1 MQNAPARALLS
12 WSSGKD
18 AAWALHCVRKTGDY
32 DVLGLVTTVNQS
44 ARRVAMHG
52 VRQEIL
58 QQQADIAGL
67 DLLIIDL
74 PSPCSNAQYEERMAT
89 HLSRFKEDLDVTHI
103 IFGDIFLED
112 VRRYRERQMGLLGF
126 EAVFPLWGRCTRK
139 AAHEMLDGGLEAV
152 ITCVDT
158 QQIPEGFSG
167 RRFDHR
173 LLQDLPNDADP
184 CGENGEF
191 HTLVTGG
198 PMFERNI
205 EISRGP
211 LKADSQFVF
220 TDFQADA
227 LPA

>member
-112 VRRYRERQMGLLGF
+112 VRRYRERQVRHLGL
-126 EAVFPLWGRCTRK
+126 EPVFPLWGQCTRK
-139 AAHEMLDGGLEAV
+139 VANEMLGAGLEAV
-152 ITCVDT
+152 ITCVDKH
-158 QQIPEGFSG
+158 QIPEGFSG
-167 RRFDHR
+167 RRFDRR
-173 LLQDLPNDADP
+173 LLEDLPHEADP

-191 HTLVTGG
+191 HTLVTAG
-198 PMFERNI
+198 PMFERKI

-211 LKADSQFVF
+211 LKVDPQFVF
-220 TDFQADA
+220 TDFQVNS
-227 LPA
+227 